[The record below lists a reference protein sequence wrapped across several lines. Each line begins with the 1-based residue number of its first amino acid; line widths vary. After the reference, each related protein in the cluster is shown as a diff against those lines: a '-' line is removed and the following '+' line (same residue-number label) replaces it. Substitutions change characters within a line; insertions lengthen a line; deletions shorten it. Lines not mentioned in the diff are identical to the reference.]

1 MNNFM
6 DILSIIG
13 YVLRALGFLVLG
25 FAIGRFILDAYK
37 QAVWQVQVALAI
49 GFFGLLVGLTNFSS
63 PGSMGMFAIG
73 AGLAMIMVIMTKKED
88 EKEEEI
94 KSSKKK

>member
-25 FAIGRFILDAYK
+25 FAVGRFILDSYK
-37 QAVWQVQVALAI
+37 QAVWQVQIALAI
-49 GFFGLLVGLTNFSS
+49 GFFGLLVGLTDFSS

-73 AGLAMIMVIMTKKED
+73 AGLAMIMVLMAKKQ
-88 EKEEEI
+88 EEEI
-94 KSSKKK
+94 KDTKKK

>member
-6 DILSIIG
+6 DILSILG
-13 YVLRALGFLVLG
+13 YILRALGFLILG
-25 FAIGRFILDAYK
+25 FAIGRFTLDSYK

-73 AGLAMIMVIMTKKED
+73 AGLAMVMVIMTKKQ
-88 EKEEEI
+88 EEEV
-94 KSSKKK
+94 KDTKKK

>member
-13 YVLRALGFLVLG
+13 YVLRALGFLILG
-25 FAIGRFILDAYK
+25 FAIGRFTLDSYK
-37 QAVWQVQVALAI
+37 QAVWQVQIALAL

-73 AGLAMIMVIMTKKED
+73 AGLAMIMVIMSK
-88 EKEEEI
+88 KEEEI
-94 KSSKKK
+94 KDTKKK

>member
-6 DILSIIG
+6 KILEIIG
-13 YVLRALGFLVLG
+13 YILRALGFLILG
-25 FAIGRFILDAYK
+25 FAIGRFTLDSYK
-37 QAVWQVQVALAI
+37 QAVWQVQIALAI

-73 AGLAMIMVIMTKKED
+73 AGLAMVMVIMTKKQ
-88 EKEEEI
+88 EEEV
-94 KSSKKK
+94 KDTKKK

>member
-6 DILSIIG
+6 KILEISG
-13 YVLRALGFLVLG
+13 YILRAVGFLILG
-25 FAIGRFILDAYK
+25 FAIGRFTLDSYK
-37 QAVWQVQVALAI
+37 QAVWQVQIALAI

-73 AGLAMIMVIMTKKED
+73 AGLAMVMVIMTKKQ
-88 EKEEEI
+88 EEEV
-94 KSSKKK
+94 KDTKKK

>member
-25 FAIGRFILDAYK
+25 FAIGRFIIDAYK
-37 QAVWQVQVALAI
+37 QAVWQVQVALTI